1 MIIMIMFIM
10 TKKMLAM
17 MMTKTKHQHCP
28 HPDDVDYVDDDV
40 DYVDDDVDDDGDYV
54 DYVDDGVDDEVDDK
68 NSPSALS
75 SSSAIRI
82 SPSCRRSV
90 SVS

>member
-1 MIIMIMFIM
+1 MMMFIM
-10 TKKMLAM
+10 TIKMRTM
-17 MMTKTKHQHCP
+17 MMTKTNHQHCP
-28 HPDDVDYVDDDV
+28 HPDDADYVDDYVDDNVDNV
-40 DYVDDDVDDDGDYV
+40 DYVDDDVDD
-54 DYVDDGVDDEVDDK
+54 K
-68 NSPSALS
+68 NSPSTLS